1 MNPVIGID
9 FDNTIINYEDVFY
22 DTALRKSLISADTP
36 KNKKLIRDRIRSMAN
51 GEEHWMRLQA
61 DVYGSGIS
69 EARINDGVSDFFYLC
84 KANNIMTYV
93 VSHKT
98 QFAKYDEE
106 GFDLRNASLKWM
118 ETNHFFDA
126 QGINLSPDNVFFE
139 STRLEKIQ
147 TIRNLG
153 CTHFI
158 DDLEEVFRECSF
170 PEGVIKM
177 VYSPTKIMTP
187 ASMDWRVF
195 THWQEITEYFFGSEN
210 ARK

>member
-1 MNPVIGID
+1 MDPVIGID

-22 DTALRKSLISADTP
+22 DTALRNGLISADTP
-36 KNKKLIRDRIRSMAN
+36 KNKKLIRDRIRTIAH
-51 GEEHWMRLQA
+51 GEEHWTRLQA
-61 DVYGSGIS
+61 DVYGPGIGK
-69 EARINDGVSDFFYLC
+69 ARLNDGVSDFFYLC
-84 KANNIMTYV
+84 KAKNIKTYV

-106 GFDLRNASLKWM
+106 GIDLRIASLKWM
-118 ETNHFFDA
+118 EANNFFDA
-126 QGINLSPDNVFFE
+126 QRINLSPDNAFFE

-147 TIRNLG
+147 TICKLG

-158 DDLEEVFRECSF
+158 DDLEEVFREFSF

-177 VYSPTKIMTP
+177 VYSPTIITTP
-187 ASMDWRVF
+187 ASLGWRVF
-195 THWQEITEYFFGSEN
+195 AHWQEITEYFFDGKD